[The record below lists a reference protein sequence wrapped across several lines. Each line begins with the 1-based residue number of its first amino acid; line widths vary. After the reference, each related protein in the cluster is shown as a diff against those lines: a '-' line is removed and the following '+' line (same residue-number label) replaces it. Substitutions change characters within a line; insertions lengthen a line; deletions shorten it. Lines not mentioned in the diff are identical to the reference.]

1 VSLPERVAG
10 HIEPTGDRIATR
22 LSKPQAESLAG
33 NEVHRKLTVI
43 IPCYNERATI
53 LDVIER
59 VKRLAAD
66 KFIIVIE
73 NCSTDGS
80 RELLRSVCGDE
91 RPFHRSS
98 QHTVDCPPVAG
109 QRWMDGDGFG
119 VLLQPRNLQK
129 GTSVKTGIAL
139 ANSDYV
145 ICQDADLEYDPND
158 IMRLLDHAERT
169 GLDAVFGSRLLNRR
183 RLPLSAFEFGRV
195 ALSKIFRVLYRSHIT
210 DVATCYKLM
219 RTNVARSLQMEASG
233 FDLDFEIPAK
243 LMKRRHKI
251 SEIPISYAPRS
262 RTRGKKVR
270 WWHGF
275 SAVWTLIRLRCVRK
289 TG

>member
-1 VSLPERVAG
+1 MTDA
-10 HIEPTGDRIATR
+10 
-22 LSKPQAESLAG
+22 LSNPQAGSRGESH
-33 NEVHRKLTVI
+33 VHRKLTVI

-59 VKRLAAD
+59 VKRIATD
-66 KFIIVIE
+66 KFIIVVE

-80 RELLRSVCGDE
+80 RELLRSVCSDE
-91 RPFHRSS
+91 RPFKANNQSTRDFPA
-98 QHTVDCPPVAG
+98 VVG

-119 VLLQPRNLQK
+119 VLLQPLNLKK

-145 ICQDADLEYDPND
+145 ICQDADLEYDPSD
-158 IMRLLDHAERT
+158 IIRLLDHAERT

-183 RLPLSAFEFGRV
+183 RVPLSAFEFGRV
-195 ALSKIFRVLYRSHIT
+195 ALTKIFRVLYRCPIT

-219 RTNVARSLQMEASG
+219 KTSVARGLQMEAAG

-243 LMKRRHKI
+243 LMTRRHTV
-251 SEIPISYAPRS
+251 SEIPIGYVPRS
-262 RTRGKKVR
+262 RAHGKKVR

-275 SAVWTLIRLRCVRK
+275 SAVWTLVRLRPR
-289 TG
+289 

>member
-1 VSLPERVAG
+1 MSLPEHVAG
-10 HIEPTGDRIATR
+10 HIEQTGDRIADT
-22 LSKPQAESLAG
+22 PFEPAESLAG
-33 NEVHRKLTVI
+33 DEVHRKLTVI

-59 VKRLAAD
+59 VKRIATD

-91 RPFHRSS
+91 RPFRCRNP
-98 QHTVDCPPVAG
+98 HTVDFPSVAG

-119 VLLQPRNLQK
+119 VLLQPLNLQK
-129 GTSVKTGIAL
+129 GTSVKTGVAL

-169 GLDAVFGSRLLNRR
+169 GLDAVFGSRLLDRR
-183 RLPLSAFEFGRV
+183 RPPLSALELGRV
-195 ALSKIFRVLYRSHIT
+195 ALTKIFRVLYRSPIT

-219 RTNVARSLQMEASG
+219 KTNVARGLQMEASG

-243 LMKRRHKI
+243 LMRRRNTV
-251 SEIPISYAPRS
+251 SEIPISYVPRS
-262 RTRGKKVR
+262 RAGGKKIR

-275 SAVWTLIRLRCVRK
+275 SAVWTLIRLRRA
-289 TG
+289 